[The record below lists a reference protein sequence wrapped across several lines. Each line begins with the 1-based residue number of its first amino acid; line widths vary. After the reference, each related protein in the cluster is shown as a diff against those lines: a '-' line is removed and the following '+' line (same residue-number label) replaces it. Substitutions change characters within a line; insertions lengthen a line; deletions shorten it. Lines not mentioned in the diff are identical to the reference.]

1 MIEADT
7 FVNGRPQ
14 LPGAS
19 TSSVDAGELFH
30 RMAVSVHE
38 AASLLGISKD
48 LAYDLVRRDELPS
61 IRLGGR
67 VVVPTR
73 PLLKLLGVEVLPIE
87 PGQ

>member
-1 MIEADT
+1 M
-7 FVNGRPQ
+7 V
-14 LPGAS
+14 
-19 TSSVDAGELFH
+19 
-30 RMAVSVHE
+30 VSVRE

-73 PLLKLLGVEVLPIE
+73 PLLKLLGVELLPIE
-87 PGQ
+87 SGQ